1 MAFSVEGCFLKFS
14 QHRGGSFLF
23 MRAFFVVR
31 EVGGGDVPMLDT
43 HTTGY
48 FVHKKK
54 RPLNFTSPKSM
65 F

>member
-1 MAFSVEGCFLKFS
+1 
-14 QHRGGSFLF
+14 